1 MRVLLIDGLNLIR
14 RVYAGVPVAD
24 DPGSRH
30 ETIVKS
36 CVLSLQRALRLQPA
50 THVVCAMDS
59 RSPSWRLK
67 AYPDYKKNRSPMPDE
82 LRDCLPAILDAFH
95 DIGVRASEVEGL
107 EADDVIATIARRVV
121 QAGGA
126 VTVVSTDKSFC
137 QLLELGVQV
146 YDHFADVEHDHNWV
160 SQRFGVEPG
169 QLVDLF
175 ALAGDSS
182 LGIPGVR
189 SVGIHTAVKLLHD
202 YGDLEGV
209 LSAAAK
215 IPGRLGNKINEG
227 RDDARMARRLV
238 ALHSDAELG
247 INLKDFRIEA

>member
-36 CVLSLQRALRLQPA
+36 CVLSLQRALRLQTA
-50 THVVCAMDS
+50 THVVCVMDS

-67 AYPDYKKNRSPMPDE
+67 AYPDYKKNRVPMPDE
-82 LRDCLPAILDAFH
+82 LRDYLPKILDAFRN
-95 DIGVRASEVEGL
+95 IGVRASEVDGL
-107 EADDVIATIARRVV
+107 EADDVIATIARRVA

-137 QLLELGVQV
+137 QLLEFGVQV
-146 YDHFADVEHDHNWV
+146 YDHFADVKHDHNWV
-160 SQRFGVEPG
+160 SERFGVEPA

-175 ALAGDSS
+175 ALAGDRS
-182 LGIPGVR
+182 LGIAGVR

-209 LSAAAK
+209 LSAATK
-215 IPGRLGNKINEG
+215 IPGRIGNMINEG
-227 RDDARMARRLV
+227 RDDARIARRLV